1 MSTRYFFVE
10 AIDVLM
16 LRGNR
21 SFGDAGQHGEA
32 VLPPWPSLFA
42 GAFRS
47 ALLAGDAKQLAEF
60 VAVGSS
66 KFTSEEQRSQRM
78 HSVLGANL
86 FETLGT
92 PQRPGS
98 FRITWASLGQS
109 LGQSRDAAASPAL
122 PLPADL
128 VAHERGGRSSPL
140 ALQPAAAPAGL
151 RGSSSLPMSALL
163 RTAKQ
168 IKPASGHWL
177 DGAGLTAHLQGHAPA
192 RTLRTSALYG
202 RETRLGIALNPASRT
217 ASDGALY
224 TTEAISLQAGAGFL
238 VGIDGATVLEDEGL
252 LRLGGDGRA
261 ASWWSM
267 KFEPPPAPA
276 IAQGGRFRLLLT
288 TAGIFSGGWLPEGV
302 AQTQDGSYRL
312 QCKDFSARLA
322 CAAVPRHEVVSG
334 WDLAQWAPKTAQRV
348 ASAGSVYWFDRFEG
362 DADKLAAWV
371 ASGLWPDNTG
381 MHPDHAQRRTEGF
394 NNALLGTWQ

>member
-32 VLPPWPSLFA
+32 LVPPWPSLFA

-47 ALLAGDAKQLAEF
+47 AMLAGDARRLAEF
-60 VAVGSS
+60 VAVGSG
-66 KFTSEEQRSQRM
+66 KFDSEEQRSQRM
-78 HSVLGANL
+78 CSLLGADL

-92 PQRPGS
+92 PQRPGR

-109 LGQSRDAAASPAL
+109 AGRTGDAAASPAL

-128 VAHERGGRSSPL
+128 VAQDEGSRSSLL
-140 ALQPAAAPAGL
+140 ALQPAALPAGL
-151 RGSSSLPMSALL
+151 RGSARLPMTALW

-168 IKPASGHWL
+168 VKPAAGHWL
-177 DGAGLTAHLQGHAPA
+177 DGVGLTAHLQGRAPSA
-192 RTLRTSALYG
+192 TVRTGALYG
-202 RETRLGIALNPASRT
+202 RETRLGIALDPASRT

-224 TTEAISLQAGAGFL
+224 TTEAIALQDGAGFL
-238 VGIDGATVLEDEGL
+238 VGIDGAAGLADHGL

-261 ASWWSM
+261 ARWRSAQF
-267 KFEPPPAPA
+267 KPLAAPA
-276 IAQGGRFRLLLT
+276 VAQGGRFRLLLT
-288 TAGIFSGGWLPEGV
+288 TPGIFSNGWLPEGV
-302 AQTQDGSYRL
+302 TLAPDNNYRL
-312 QCKDFSARLA
+312 RGDNFSARLA
-322 CAAVPRHEVVSG
+322 CAAVARHEVVSG

-362 DADKLAAWV
+362 DAGKLAAWV
-371 ASGLWPDNTG
+371 AGGLWPDNAR
-381 MHPDHAQRRTEGF
+381 MQPDHAQRRAEGF
-394 NNALLGTWQ
+394 NNALLGNWP